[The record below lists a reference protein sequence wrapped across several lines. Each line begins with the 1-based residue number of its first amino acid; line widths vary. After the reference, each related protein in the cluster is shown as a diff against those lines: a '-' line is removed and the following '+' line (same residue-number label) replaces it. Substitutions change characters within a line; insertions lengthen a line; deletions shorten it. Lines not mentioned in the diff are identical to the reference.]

1 MRSCFL
7 RLWVSRARSA
17 HWLARKIDF
26 LVRVSRRVPKVPQF
40 RLMHRRSG
48 ERRWPMARCRYMPQ
62 HTLPSAHRDCE
73 SITLPAAHHARSSRN
88 REGTSPPY
96 ARRRLRHP
104 RGGRQHEPGTGC
116 WNGQGRIRNGSRCPH
131 TASDKCPG
139 GRVTA
144 QVNIAAR
151 IIEFNGFAPL
161 GSFTY
166 SLTLYSECFST
177 FPHGTCSLS
186 VSW

>member
-1 MRSCFL
+1 
-7 RLWVSRARSA
+7 
-17 HWLARKIDF
+17 
-26 LVRVSRRVPKVPQF
+26 
-40 RLMHRRSG
+40 
-48 ERRWPMARCRYMPQ
+48 MARCRYMPQ

-151 IIEFNGFAPL
+151 IIEFNGR
-161 GSFTY
+161 GSAV
-166 SLTLYSECFST
+166 LTEFLCST
-177 FPHGTCSLS
+177 RGTTGTDHWLNTSPTGLWYDATSAGLCLNASKVVANPS
-186 VSW
+186 